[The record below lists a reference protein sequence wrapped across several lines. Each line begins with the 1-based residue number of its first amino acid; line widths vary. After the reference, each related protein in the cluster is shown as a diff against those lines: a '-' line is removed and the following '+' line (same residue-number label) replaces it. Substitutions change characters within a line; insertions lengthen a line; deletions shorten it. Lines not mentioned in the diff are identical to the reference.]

1 MPSTTLDVPYHQQER
16 LFFCGAA
23 AAQMVLRGLGAP
35 LFKQEPLYGQNH
47 NYPTIDPASHWASPP
62 DGLTATLEHNKPS
75 KVAATVALGVADSAD
90 AISRKIVWSI
100 HHHQLPA
107 VALVEGDD
115 HWMVVHG
122 FDVTEEPQSPDDA
135 SFAIRAFDVRDPLP
149 PSDQLDVPPVP
160 PHATN
165 DGCGSGDRRGQAPQ
179 HVTYV
184 EWLDRYMTGVPSGFW
199 QGKFLAVGDADA
211 VPIRPGRMQLPPVE
225 HDGDRIVPPG
235 VAADGARDGLKAFG
249 VADRQEWGAILRG
262 TQPGTP
268 TLVQRLDRLERYY
281 YIVPFLRS
289 RGKATAF
296 ALVDG
301 TQGDYRQ
308 CAGVR
313 VPTPV
318 RTQTPQEILK
328 RHVGTTY
335 ALPDQRGSLLVRP
348 RAAIIYPLLVWK
360 PCVESLSPYYP
371 FHMIIVGDHRLYIR
385 TDGKVFTELHEAG
398 PGF

>member
-1 MPSTTLDVPYHQQER
+1 MCETPCRRRTSST
-16 LFFCGAA
+16 
-23 AAQMVLRGLGAP
+23 
-35 LFKQEPLYGQNH
+35 
-47 NYPTIDPASHWASPP
+47 S
-62 DGLTATLEHNKPS
+62 
-75 KVAATVALGVADSAD
+75 
-90 AISRKIVWSI
+90 
-100 HHHQLPA
+100 
-107 VALVEGDD
+107 
-115 HWMVVHG
+115 
-122 FDVTEEPQSPDDA
+122 
-135 SFAIRAFDVRDPLP
+135 
-149 PSDQLDVPPVP
+149 PPVP

-184 EWLDRYMTGVPSGFW
+184 EWLDRYITGVPSGFW
-199 QGKFLAVGDADA
+199 QGRFLAVGDADA
-211 VPIRPGRMQLPPVE
+211 VPIRPGRIELPPVE

-268 TLVQRLDRLERYY
+268 TLVQRLDRLERYD

-289 RGKATAF
+289 RAKANAF

-308 CAGVR
+308 CAGFRCQRRFVLKR
-313 VPTPV
+313 
-318 RTQTPQEILK
+318 RKRYLK
-328 RHVGTTY
+328 RHVGMTY

-360 PCVESLSPYYP
+360 PCVESLSPVLSVP
-371 FHMIIVGDHRLYIR
+371 HDHRR
-385 TDGKVFTELHEAG
+385 GPSSLHPHRREGLHGAARRR
-398 PGF
+398 PGFLRSFVTARSRAT